1 MSLHNS
7 KDILKS
13 FRKTATKK
21 SVIQLISSI
30 TDFLSIGR
38 GELPRLNT
46 AFLDI

>member
-38 GELPRLNT
+38 GENIT
-46 AFLDI
+46 KNATFL